1 MLVAVVSCKEETA
14 EYLPSFNVSFSP
26 AVTANT
32 RAQAGEYPQDV
43 PFGVWIYSLPEKQT
57 WKKNSAQA
65 KLLLDNSIVTYNNGE
80 WTNTPILE
88 WPKKQNL
95 TVFAYSP
102 LDVNATYSQ
111 QKGLEIKDL
120 DVTAGV
126 YPLFT
131 NPIADCVAKYSGGCI
146 ALPFVPSL
154 AKVEFRVRSMAQ
166 MDSVL
171 RLRSLKIDKIHYKG
185 SFQSQPQATWT
196 PTSETMNLEF
206 CSGRVMIEN
215 SSQTIGTQMVL
226 PQAVQQPV
234 ELVIDIYNKDGVL
247 IEYGRKITSRPIECS
262 WNVGKY
268 YTYTLNLTTDSV
280 TFTTDIF
287 DNYDARFK

>member
-14 EYLPSFNVSFSP
+14 EYLPSYNVSFSP
-26 AVTANT
+26 VVTANT
-32 RAQAGEYPQDV
+32 RAQSGQYPQEV
-43 PFGVWIYSLPEKQT
+43 PFGVWIYSLPQKHKWE
-57 WKKNSAQA
+57 KNSAQA
-65 KLLLDNSIVTYNNGE
+65 TPLLENSIVTYNNGE
-80 WTNTPILE
+80 WTNTPVLV

-102 LDVNATYSQ
+102 LEVNASYSK
-111 QKGLEIKDL
+111 QKGLEINNL
-120 DVTAGV
+120 DVTDGV

-131 NPIADCVAKYSGGCI
+131 NPIADCSSKYCGGCI

-154 AKVEFRVRSMAQ
+154 SKVEFRVRSMAQ
-166 MDSVL
+166 MDSL
-171 RLRSLKIDKIHYKG
+171 LCLRSLTIDKIHYKG
-185 SFQSQPQATWT
+185 TFQSLPQASWT
-196 PTSETMNLEF
+196 PANETMKLEF
-206 CSGRVMIEN
+206 CSGCVMIEN
-215 SSQTIGTQMVL
+215 TSQTIGTQMVL
-226 PQAVQQPV
+226 PQAVSQPV
-234 ELVIDIYNKDGVL
+234 ELVVDVYNKDGVL
-247 IEYGRKITSRPIECS
+247 IDEGRKITSRLIECN